1 MARMG
6 RPTKAKG
13 EQKTFLITLRVNADD
28 KKAIDAAA
36 KATGKKRSEWARKT
50 LTSAANVIQ

>member
-1 MARMG
+1 MG